1 MHLSGAI
8 KCTILKINFRFF
20 HHSNSA
26 IFDDVKY
33 VPTYIPTN
41 HSDSKISIQIIENDI
56 PRVNY
61 IIRLNGK
68 GQKKTICPTLV
79 PISGIVLDGKK
90 NFQQNTPNFAIPIL
104 QSICEN
110 SKLLFAFFKSPK
122 SCSFHVTLFNPLK
135 NSLIM
140 SKLISLKNKV
150 A

>member
-8 KCTILKINFRFF
+8 KCTILKINFLFF
-20 HHSNSA
+20 HHNNSA

-90 NFQQNTPNFAIPIL
+90 ISSKIL
-104 QSICEN
+104 QILPHLFYKVYAKTQSCYLRFL
-110 SKLLFAFFKSPK
+110 SRQSLVHFMLLY
-122 SCSFHVTLFNPLK
+122 
-135 NSLIM
+135 LIP
-140 SKLISLKNKV
+140 
-150 A
+150 

>member
-1 MHLSGAI
+1 MRDAFIRGNQMH
-8 KCTILKINFRFF
+8 NFKNQFPLF

-79 PISGIVLDGKK
+79 PISGIVPAKY
-90 NFQQNTPNFAIPIL
+90 
-104 QSICEN
+104 
-110 SKLLFAFFKSPK
+110 SKFCHTYFTKY
-122 SCSFHVTLFNPLK
+122 
-135 NSLIM
+135 M
-140 SKLISLKNKV
+140 RKLKV
-150 A
+150 AICVF

>member
-20 HHSNSA
+20 HHNNSA

-41 HSDSKISIQIIENDI
+41 HSDSKISIRIIENDI

-79 PISGIVLDGKK
+79 PFSGIVLDGTK
-90 NFQQNTPNFAIPIL
+90 NFQQNTPNFAIPISQGAKT
-104 QSICEN
+104 QSCYLRFL
-110 SKLLFAFFKSPK
+110 SRQ
-122 SCSFHVTLFNPLK
+122 
-135 NSLIM
+135 SLVHFM
-140 SKLISLKNKV
+140 
-150 A
+150 

>member
-20 HHSNSA
+20 HHNNSA

-68 GQKKTICPTLV
+68 GQKRPYAQHSSQFQGLYLTV
-79 PISGIVLDGKK
+79 KK
-90 NFQQNTPNFAIPIL
+90 FPAKY
-104 QSICEN
+104 
-110 SKLLFAFFKSPK
+110 SKFCHTYFTKY
-122 SCSFHVTLFNPLK
+122 
-135 NSLIM
+135 M
-140 SKLISLKNKV
+140 RKLKV
-150 A
+150 AICVF

>member
-20 HHSNSA
+20 HHNNSA

-79 PISGIVLDGKK
+79 PFSGIVLDGTK
-90 NFQQNTPNFAIPIL
+90 NFQQNTPNFAIPISQGAKT
-104 QSICEN
+104 QSCYLRFL
-110 SKLLFAFFKSPK
+110 SRQSLVHFMLLY
-122 SCSFHVTLFNPLK
+122 
-135 NSLIM
+135 LIP
-140 SKLISLKNKV
+140 
-150 A
+150 

>member
-68 GQKKTICPTLV
+68 GQKRPYAQHSSQFQGLYLTVRK
-79 PISGIVLDGKK
+79 ISSK
-90 NFQQNTPNFAIPIL
+90 IL
-104 QSICEN
+104 QILPFLFYKIYAKTQSCYLRFL
-110 SKLLFAFFKSPK
+110 SRQSLVHFMLLY
-122 SCSFHVTLFNPLK
+122 
-135 NSLIM
+135 LI
-140 SKLISLKNKV
+140 L
-150 A
+150 

>member
-20 HHSNSA
+20 HHNNSA

-68 GQKKTICPTLV
+68 SQKRPYAQPDVSHLMT
-79 PISGIVLDGKK
+79 
-90 NFQQNTPNFAIPIL
+90 
-104 QSICEN
+104 
-110 SKLLFAFFKSPK
+110 
-122 SCSFHVTLFNPLK
+122 TLFRK
-135 NSLIM
+135 KRFMIVEM
-140 SKLISLKNKV
+140 T
-150 A
+150 

>member
-1 MHLSGAI
+1 MRDAFIRGNQMH
-8 KCTILKINFRFF
+8 NFKNQFPLF

-90 NFQQNTPNFAIPIL
+90 NFQQNTPNFAIPIS
-104 QSICEN
+104 QSAKTQICYLRFL
-110 SKLLFAFFKSPK
+110 SRQ
-122 SCSFHVTLFNPLK
+122 
-135 NSLIM
+135 SLVHFM
-140 SKLISLKNKV
+140 
-150 A
+150 

>member
-1 MHLSGAI
+1 MRDAFIRGNQMH
-8 KCTILKINFRFF
+8 NFKNQFPLF

-68 GQKKTICPTLV
+68 GQKRPYAQHSAQFQGLYLTVQKISSKTL
-79 PISGIVLDGKK
+79 
-90 NFQQNTPNFAIPIL
+90 QIL
-104 QSICEN
+104 PYLFHKVR
-110 SKLLFAFFKSPK
+110 KL
-122 SCSFHVTLFNPLK
+122 
-135 NSLIM
+135 
-140 SKLISLKNKV
+140 KV
-150 A
+150 AICVF

>member
-79 PISGIVLDGKK
+79 PFSGIVLDGTK
-90 NFQQNTPNFAIPIL
+90 NFQQNTPNFAIPISQGAKT
-104 QSICEN
+104 QSCYLRFL
-110 SKLLFAFFKSPK
+110 SRQSLVHFMLLY
-122 SCSFHVTLFNPLK
+122 
-135 NSLIM
+135 LIP
-140 SKLISLKNKV
+140 
-150 A
+150 

>member
-1 MHLSGAI
+1 MRDAFIRGNQMH
-8 KCTILKINFRFF
+8 NFKNQFPLF

-68 GQKKTICPTLV
+68 GPKRPYAQHSSQFQGLYLTVKKFPA
-79 PISGIVLDGKK
+79 KY
-90 NFQQNTPNFAIPIL
+90 
-104 QSICEN
+104 
-110 SKLLFAFFKSPK
+110 SKFCHTYFTKYM
-122 SCSFHVTLFNPLK
+122 LK
-135 NSLIM
+135 L
-140 SKLISLKNKV
+140 KV
-150 A
+150 AICVF